1 MRRAKG
7 GYLKKEYI
15 NTRISGIKPFCID
28 TGQCVGYYRHT
39 FPGISFPVISLQKS
53 VWPYRPEIQLFIEK
67 SGVLFGKFTEQ
78 GTHRKGVQMSFST
91 ILSAAIDGLGV
102 ELVRVEADVSNG
114 LPMFHM
120 VGYLSSEVKEAG
132 ERVRTAIRNS
142 GFDYPAKRTVVN
154 LSPATL
160 RKRGASFDLPI
171 AVAILA
177 SLGQIRPEAAG
188 GYLITGELGLDGRV
202 RKVPGVLPV
211 VMEGKKKG
219 ITRFIVPAENR
230 SEGSLVK
237 GADVIGVGNLEEVVS
252 ILSGGRRPE
261 NRKETGV
268 RDEWGEEIPDF
279 ADIRGQE
286 NVKRAAEIAV
296 AGGHNLLMIGPPGSG
311 KSMTAKCIAG
321 ILPPLDMEE
330 SLEITKIYS
339 VLGMLDEKEP
349 LIRRRPFREV
359 HHTATRAAL
368 IGGGIVPRP
377 GEISLAHGGV
387 LFLDELPE
395 FRKSVIEVL
404 RQPLE
409 EKSVQISRNYGN
421 YRFPA
426 DFMLVAAMNPCPCGC
441 YPDMK
446 KCTCTPAQIHMY
458 LSRVS
463 RPFLDRIDLCV
474 EAPRV
479 EYRYLAE
486 ERKGECSAA
495 IRKRVCQAREIQKR
509 RYKGTKITTNS
520 TLRGNDVQKYCV
532 LGEKEHA
539 LMEQV
544 FTVMGLTA
552 RAYHRI
558 IKTARTIADLEGE
571 EKIRERHLKEAVGYR
586 VVDERY
592 WQRQEVR
599 L

>member
-1 MRRAKG
+1 
-7 GYLKKEYI
+7 
-15 NTRISGIKPFCID
+15 
-28 TGQCVGYYRHT
+28 
-39 FPGISFPVISLQKS
+39 
-53 VWPYRPEIQLFIEK
+53 
-67 SGVLFGKFTEQ
+67 
-78 GTHRKGVQMSFST
+78 MSFST

-114 LPMFHM
+114 LPVFHM

-142 GFDYPAKRTVVN
+142 GFDYPAKRTIVN

-171 AVAILA
+171 AVAIMV
-177 SLGQIRPEAAG
+177 SLGQVSPEAAQG
-188 GYLITGELGLDGRV
+188 CLITGELGLDGRV
-202 RKVPGVLPV
+202 RKVPGVLPI
-211 VMEGKKKG
+211 VMEGKQNG
-219 ITRFIVPAENR
+219 VTRFIVPGENKA
-230 SEGSLVK
+230 EGSLVK
-237 GADVIGVGNLEEVVS
+237 GVEVIGAGSLKEVVS
-252 ILSGGRRPE
+252 ILSGEWVPE
-261 NRKETGV
+261 KREESEITDDWDETL
-268 RDEWGEEIPDF
+268 PDF

-321 ILPPLDMEE
+321 ILPPPDMEE

-339 VLGMLDEKEP
+339 VLGMLDEKSP
-349 LIRRRPFREV
+349 LIRKRPFREV
-359 HHTATRAAL
+359 HHTVTRAAL
-368 IGGGIVPRP
+368 IGGGLVPHP

-409 EKSVQISRNYGN
+409 EKSVQISRTYGN

-458 LSRVS
+458 LSRIS

-474 EAPRV
+474 EARRV
-479 EYRYLAE
+479 EYRHLAD
-486 ERKGECSAA
+486 ERKGECSAV
-495 IRKRVCQAREIQKR
+495 IRKRVCRAREIQIKR
-509 RYKGTKITTNS
+509 YTGTKMTTNS
-520 TLRGNDVQKYCV
+520 MLQGKDIQKYCT
-532 LGEKEHA
+532 LGKKEHA
-539 LMEQV
+539 LMEQA

-571 EKIRERHLKEAVGYR
+571 ERIRERHLKEALGYR
-586 VVDERY
+586 AVDEKF
-592 WQRQEVR
+592 WQR
-599 L
+599 